1 MDLEYFPSSEAGKRM
16 LDTVSN
22 GFYDNSYVGKWLFQV
37 MGLEMDDA
45 RKIIEELPYQ
55 AFPETATWG
64 LRYHEQKYGLP
75 VREMLTY
82 EERRRLIYQ
91 KRDERTPMNPYRMEV
106 IMENIT
112 GRKAHVDDESGPV
125 NTFTL
130 EFESGNNAVDV
141 TAAIKK
147 LKAIKQSHVAFTVR
161 FTAVVYIELCVRVDR
176 YESGYPICGTVPGV
190 STGLRLMD
198 TDVNIISETYP
209 YKKTTPMA
217 GNSGEAGQ
225 YPKTSTGLK
234 VSEGEVETETHAAGY
249 RVDYPEASE
258 KMTTGMYPKI
268 RFQAV
273 YTGEETEIAANGS
286 GFKYQNDV
294 AGTKPQVS
302 TGLIQ
307 EKAATDIEAIGK
319 GTEVRYSLAGEKDAG
334 TVPKVST
341 SAKELGN
348 SLVPEVNTE
357 SYQIKYPLCGN
368 AFEI

>member
-1 MDLEYFPSSEAGKRM
+1 MNLENFPTSETGKRM
-16 LDTVSN
+16 LETVSN

-37 MGLEMDDA
+37 MGLEMGEA
-45 RKIIEELPYQ
+45 REKIEELPYQ

-75 VREMLTY
+75 VREELDY
-82 EERRRLIYQ
+82 EERRRFIYQ
-91 KRDERTPMNPYRMEV
+91 KRDERSPMNPYRMEV

-112 GRKAHVDDESGPV
+112 SRKAHVDDESGPV
-125 NTFTL
+125 NTFTIKL
-130 EFESGNNAVDV
+130 ESGNNAVDV

-147 LKAIKQSHVAFTVR
+147 IKAIKQSHVAFTLR
-161 FTAVVYIELCVRVDR
+161 FTAVAHIELCGNVER
-176 YESGYPICGTVPGV
+176 YESRYPICGTVPGV

-198 TDVNIISETYP
+198 AGVELSPETYP
-209 YKKTTPMA
+209 YKRITPMT

-234 VSEGEVETETHAAGY
+234 VAEGAVEAEIYAAGY
-249 RVDYPEASE
+249 QVDYPEASE
-258 KMTTGMYPKI
+258 NMAAGSHPKT

-273 YTGEETEIAANGS
+273 YAMNETEVAAKLS
-286 GFKYQNDV
+286 GFKYQNEV

-307 EKAATDIEAIGK
+307 KKAATDIEASGK
-319 GTEVRYSLAGEKDAG
+319 GTEVEYSLAGEKEAG

-341 SAKELGN
+341 GAKESGE
-348 SLVPEVNTE
+348 SVIPEVKTE
-357 SYQIKYPLCGN
+357 SYQIRYPLCGN
-368 AFEI
+368 TFEI